1 MKEKKIP
8 IFLFSL
14 LFAFLVWISVNLGN
28 TFQTTIELPVTIE
41 NLRPTQAIASPLPN
55 NIKIRIQGTGWQ
67 LVNAMLSPSIHYMI
81 DFSSMTR
88 RDTLYTFRNLAERI
102 NLPPEI
108 IVFETSPETVF
119 VRLDQK
125 ISKTVIVEPK
135 ITALY
140 REGFG
145 MVGKIRTEPDSIVVT
160 GARALLSD
168 ILVWDTRPLTIS
180 DINTP
185 VSVIIPLVD
194 SLSNEITLSHTY
206 TKVYF
211 DVQPIAERTID
222 NIPVEVNQVPGY
234 RSVVLIPPTVSVII
248 RSGVNAITPL
258 QAKDFY
264 AFIDYKSILL
274 DTSGYVQPIIHGPDN
289 VQIVQQIP
297 DRIQYVVRK

>member
-8 IFLFSL
+8 IILFSL

-28 TFQTTIELPVTIE
+28 TFQTTLEFPVTIE
-41 NLRPTQAIASPLPN
+41 NLRPNQAIATPLPSS
-55 NIKIRIQGTGWQ
+55 IALRIQGTGWQ
-67 LVNAMLSPSIHYMI
+67 LVNAMLSPGIHYTI
-81 DFSSMTR
+81 DFSSISR
-88 RDTLYTFRNLAERI
+88 RDTLFTFKHLAERI
-102 NLPPEI
+102 NLPKEI

-125 ISKTVIVEPK
+125 ISTTIAVEPK
-135 ITALY
+135 ITALF

-145 MVGKIRTEPDSIVVT
+145 MVGKIRTEPDSVVVT

-168 ILVWDTRPLTIS
+168 ISRWNTRPMTIS

-185 VSVIIPLVD
+185 VSMVIPLVD

-206 TKVYF
+206 AKVYF

-222 NIPVEVNQVPGY
+222 NIPVEVNQVPGN

-258 QAKDFY
+258 QEKDFY

-274 DTSGYVQPIIHGPDN
+274 DTSGYVLPIIHGPEN